1 MTARTTGVTAW
12 LDPKVAIL
20 VFGPLVLLSL
30 FGHTVNPLLQ
40 YARAPILAGEWWR
53 LVTGHF
59 VHIDAAHLALNC
71 AVILAWL
78 YVFRERES
86 PLVVATRLLAYA
98 VLSGLG
104 MLAFSPDLTWMLG
117 ASALTY
123 ALIAGSALRAAIVGP
138 RMLGLIV
145 LAGLAARIG
154 AEQIWGLESWFGHF
168 VDYPIATAAHG
179 HGVAAG
185 LTFELGRFIW
195 RKQCTPTRMRIT
207 G

>member
-1 MTARTTGVTAW
+1 MTKCATGATAW
-12 LDPKVAIL
+12 FDPRVAIL
-20 VFGPLVLLSL
+20 VLGPLVLLSL
-30 FGHTVNPLLQ
+30 FGNIVNPLLQ

-78 YVFRERES
+78 YLFKEREP
-86 PLVVATRLLAYA
+86 PLVVATRLFAYA
-98 VLSGLG
+98 TVSGLG
-104 MLAFSPDLTWMLG
+104 ILAFSPELTWMLG

-123 ALIAGSALRAAIVGP
+123 GLIAGSALRAAIAGP
-138 RMLGLIV
+138 RILGLIV

-168 VDYPIATAAHG
+168 VDYPIASAAHG

-185 LTFELGRFIW
+185 LVFELCRFTW
-195 RKQCTPTRMRIT
+195 QGLHAPMNKGIT

>member
-154 AEQIWGLESWFGHF
+154 AEQIWGLESWFEHF
-168 VDYPIATAAHG
+168 VDYPIASAAHG
-179 HGVAAG
+179 HGIAAG
-185 LTFELGRFIW
+185 LTFEFGRFAW
-195 RKQCTPTRMRIT
+195 RSLRAPMKKGIT

>member
-1 MTARTTGVTAW
+1 MTARATGVTAW
-12 LDPKVAIL
+12 LDRRVAIL
-20 VFGPLVLLSL
+20 VFGPLILLSV
-30 FGHTVNPLLQ
+30 FGHIVNPFLH

-53 LVTGHF
+53 LITGHF
-59 VHIDAAHLALNC
+59 VHIDAAHLTLNC

-98 VLSGLG
+98 AMSGLS

-123 ALIAGSALRAAIVGP
+123 ALIAGSALRAAIAGP

-145 LAGLAARIG
+145 LAGLAVRIG
-154 AEQIWGLESWFGHF
+154 AEQIWELESWFGHF
-168 VDYPIATAAHG
+168 VDYPIASAAHG

-185 LTFELGRFIW
+185 LVFELGRLAW
-195 RKQCTPTRMRIT
+195 RSLRAPMRKGIT

>member
-154 AEQIWGLESWFGHF
+154 AEQIWSLESWFGHF

-179 HGVAAG
+179 HGVVAG
-185 LTFELGRFIW
+185 LVFELGRFAW
-195 RKQCTPTRMRIT
+195 RSLHAPMRKGIT